1 MSTKLSIRSAFY
13 LKIHLKNVL
22 NFINISTEG
31 PLAHDQPTY
40 AGLPGIN
47 VYGMLC
53 VPPQQSTTQSF
64 VSKWKE
70 NTRFPV
76 SSYRSKNSTITAEE
90 RVDTDVSDAANNEI
104 NEENDRDTNS
114 IESETARNANTVVD
128 ETTIT
133 ENYAMQDEEMV
144 EDETEATEMEQEEQA
159 TEAEAEMSENDDYF
173 GTTEGF
179 SYTTEAATDE
189 NLTE

>member
-1 MSTKLSIRSAFY
+1 M
-13 LKIHLKNVL
+13 HKNFNSL
-22 NFINISTEG
+22 EG

-90 RVDTDVSDAANNEI
+90 RVDTDVDTNNNEI
-104 NEENDRDTNS
+104 TREQEEQVNQHTNS
-114 IESETARNANTVVD
+114 IESETARNANVVE

-133 ENYAMQDEEMV
+133 ENYAMQDEELV
-144 EDETEATEMEQEEQA
+144 EDETEANETQQNDGEDDNNTTDAEME
-159 TEAEAEMSENDDYF
+159 SENDYF
-173 GTTEGF
+173 GTTEGY
-179 SYTTEAATDE
+179 SYTTDAVTD
-189 NLTE
+189 NMTE

>member
-1 MSTKLSIRSAFY
+1 
-13 LKIHLKNVL
+13 
-22 NFINISTEG
+22 
-31 PLAHDQPTY
+31 
-40 AGLPGIN
+40 
-47 VYGMLC
+47 MLC
-53 VPPQQSTTQSF
+53 VPPQSSTTQSF

-90 RVDTDVSDAANNEI
+90 RVDTDVDNNNTVNEI
-104 NEENDRDTNS
+104 TRENEQDTNS
-114 IESETARNANTVVD
+114 LESETARNANTVE

-144 EDETEATEMEQEEQA
+144 EDETEAADVQQDDENTTDVEIE
-159 TEAEAEMSENDDYF
+159 SENDDYNF
-173 GTTEGF
+173 GTTEGY
-179 SYTTEAATDE
+179 SYTTDAVTD